1 MMNIEKK
8 CLRQNFKIIYKLKSQ
23 SYTQKM
29 RKNSGKIFES
39 VQVDSIS
46 GEYYLIIPESIANE
60 LSWYEDTEISF
71 KIEGDEVI
79 LTERT
84 D

>member
-1 MMNIEKK
+1 MK
-8 CLRQNFKIIYKLKSQ
+8 
-23 SYTQKM
+23 
-29 RKNSGKIFES
+29 KNSGEIFES
-39 VQVDSIS
+39 VQVDPIT
-46 GEYYLIIPESIANE
+46 GDYYLIIPEIVANE

-71 KIEGDEVI
+71 KIEGNDVI